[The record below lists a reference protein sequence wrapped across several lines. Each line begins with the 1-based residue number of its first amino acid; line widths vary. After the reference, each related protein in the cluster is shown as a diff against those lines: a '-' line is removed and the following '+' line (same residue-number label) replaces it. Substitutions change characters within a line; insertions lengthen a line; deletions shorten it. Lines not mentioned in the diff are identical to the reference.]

1 MLHVAARIGDL
12 FFARHILDMYPECI
26 HTRNKENATA
36 LHLACLH
43 SIPTMIQFLL
53 DKEVA
58 LKIPSAATMSHTGS
72 MFSPVQ
78 IACANPY
85 VNIHTMQSLL
95 HASLDP
101 FPLPTLVWR
110 YRLLHITAMGTNVE
124 LARFFI
130 DMFPQ
135 ALVMTSNTGCLPIRL
150 ACISGSSEMVE
161 VLLCKGMQLFGD
173 RSGLMQHA
181 EDIYVQT
188 ALQSACSNPRL
199 SQRIVKRLFRATGVN
214 ACEVLDGNLL
224 HRAVKCYNVDVARFI
239 LQNWP
244 TSLHHMDE
252 DRNLPLHLAC
262 SSESNEMICLVF
274 NRSLRY
280 LMLKKYQHWDALS
293 RSIFQKNRFGHTP
306 WQLMCESF
314 RNNFDWSGDVAFS
327 GGAWPCIKLIIY
339 FKAGML
345 QIQPNG
351 DLPLLHA
358 AIAMIQQRDVLRAV
372 LVNRALPCSFGIVDN
387 RRKNVLHVAAEQAA
401 HREGSWQ
408 DIIEYLI
415 IFGNDENNGIHCA
428 CMRDDSGR
436 LPIHSATANRLSWRN
451 GLEDITEA
459 NFYAL
464 SIPDPVTNLYPF
476 MLAAHGDAASS
487 VPADLNSVYTLLRMN
502 PEIIGNHS
510 RLQDSTHP

>member
-1 MLHVAARIGDL
+1 
-12 FFARHILDMYPECI
+12 
-26 HTRNKENATA
+26 
-36 LHLACLH
+36 
-43 SIPTMIQFLL
+43 MIQFLL

-58 LKIPSAATMSHTGS
+58 LEIPSAANMSHTGS

-78 IACANPY
+78 IACANPH

-95 HASLDP
+95 NASLDP
-101 FPLPTLVWR
+101 SPLPTLVWR

-135 ALVMTSNTGCLPIRL
+135 ALVMTSNTGYLPIRL
-150 ACISGSSEMVE
+150 ACISGSSGMVE

-173 RSGLMQHA
+173 RSGLMQHK
-181 EDIYVQT
+181 EDFYVQT
-188 ALQSACSNPRL
+188 ALQFACSNTRL
-199 SQRIVKRLFRATGVN
+199 SQRIVKRLCSATGVHS
-214 ACEVLDGNLL
+214 CEVLDGNLL
-224 HRAVKCYNVDVARFI
+224 HRAIKCNNLDVARFI

-244 TSLHHMDE
+244 TSLHHTDE

-274 NRSLRY
+274 NRSLRH

-293 RSIFQKNRFGHTP
+293 RSIFQKNRLGYTP
-306 WQLMCESF
+306 WHLMCESF

-327 GGAWPCIKLIIY
+327 RGAWLCIKGVIY

-358 AIAMIQQRDVLRAV
+358 AIEMINQKDVLRAV
-372 LVNRALPCSFGIVDN
+372 LVNRALPCSFSIVDN

-401 HREGSWQ
+401 YREGSWQ

-415 IFGNDENNGIHCA
+415 FRNDGINCA
-428 CMRDDSGR
+428 RMRDDSGR
-436 LPIHSATANRLSWRN
+436 LPIHSATANMLSWSN

-459 NFYAL
+459 NFSAL
-464 SIPDPVTNLYPF
+464 TIPDPVTNLYPF
-476 MLAAHGDAASS
+476 MLAAHGDAALS
-487 VPADLNSVYTLLRMN
+487 VPADLNSVYTLLRLN
-502 PEIIGNHS
+502 PELIRSHA
-510 RLQDSTHP
+510 RVKDSTHPTN